1 MCWWTLGSLGPAER
15 LSEKALGCE
24 RVAYVHTYHRAVGEN
39 IGVVLIDKFLHPHL
53 PQLEHLGAS
62 VGKQ

>member
-1 MCWWTLGSLGPAER
+1 MRSLGPAER
-15 LSEKALGCE
+15 LSGKERGCE
-24 RVAYVHTYHRAVGEN
+24 RVTQVHTHHRAVGEN

-62 VGKQ
+62 VGK

>member
-1 MCWWTLGSLGPAER
+1 MGSLGLAER
-15 LSEKALGCE
+15 LSGKALGYE
-24 RVAYVHTYHRAVGEN
+24 RVAHVHTHHRAVGEN

-62 VGKQ
+62 VGK